1 MELGGTQ
8 TDQVIEGLCL
18 TQPTPLHPCFLLALR
33 VNKLALLLALEP
45 QGFFYRPLIVSPSLL
60 HSPWILSHK
69 LLLHDTSVCAWPS
82 RLPAPTYSTPL
93 LPIVTIILNV
103 GPHILPTLHLSL
115 GFVLAEVI
123 CFIQGWS
130 LSSQCTLFQW
140 GDRNSR
146 LSSKVSCRWD
156 INWHTVS
163 GLNQQVTSTFSTRKL
178 TCCPHPSFW
187 LLTLHCSSESI
198 IISYLFLVCLE
209 HAEVSA
215 FKFINLDLKGI
226 FCERPRFIEIAE

>member
-1 MELGGTQ
+1 MTPHS
-8 TDQVIEGLCL
+8 CL
-18 TQPTPLHPCFLLALR
+18 TIKTPSPNLFNTPTSHCHHHFKCWTTHLT
-33 VNKLALLLALEP
+33 
-45 QGFFYRPLIVSPSLL
+45 YSPSVPGLRAG
-60 HSPWILSHK
+60 W
-69 LLLHDTSVCAWPS
+69 
-82 RLPAPTYSTPL
+82 
-93 LPIVTIILNV
+93 
-103 GPHILPTLHLSL
+103 G
-115 GFVLAEVI
+115 

-130 LSSQCTLFQW
+130 SSSQCTLFQW

-146 LSSKVSCRWD
+146 LSSKVSCQWD

-178 TCCPHPSFW
+178 TYCPHPSFW

-198 IISYLFLVCLE
+198 IISCLFLVCLE

-215 FKFINLDLKGI
+215 FKFINLDLKGL